1 MLNINL
7 YFEKCNRVYF
17 PKFSSGKKITLVF
30 LYFLFVL
37 LLSLLLLLLNNETL
51 IVLNL
56 ATSRSNYSSRVF
68 LLLEYI
74 ILNAAICNAL
84 IS

>member
-1 MLNINL
+1 MYSTVMLNINL

-17 PKFSSGKKITLVF
+17 QKFSSGKKMTLVF

-74 ILNAAICNAL
+74 ILNAAI
-84 IS
+84 